1 MDELKIRADET
12 LNEYALRIG
21 MACDERK
28 LT

>member
-1 MDELKIRADET
+1 MDEFKIRADET
-12 LNEYALRIG
+12 LNEYVLRIG